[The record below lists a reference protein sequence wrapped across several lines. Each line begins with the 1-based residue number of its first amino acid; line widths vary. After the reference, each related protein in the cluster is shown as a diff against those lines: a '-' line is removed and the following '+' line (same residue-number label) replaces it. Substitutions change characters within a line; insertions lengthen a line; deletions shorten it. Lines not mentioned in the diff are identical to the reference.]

1 MAAEAGHAANR
12 VYHGQDGAL
21 HLNGATLFD
30 PSENPVDLTTINA
43 VALGSN
49 GLGLVGYCRVT
60 YDFAVDGGAI
70 AAIVPAVAVVLPAK
84 AVITNAWAHVL
95 TAFTSGGS
103 AQFAVSIEG
112 ANDLRTAA
120 IIATGGF
127 DTTGF
132 KALIPV
138 GTAATFVQTTVA
150 TRKLTMTVS
159 VATLTAGKAVFILQY
174 LVTL

>member
-1 MAAEAGHAANR
+1 MPVEAGHHPNLPYFDQAT
-12 VYHGQDGAL
+12 GSL
-21 HLNGATLFD
+21 HLNGSTLYD
-30 PSENPVDLTTINA
+30 SNENFIGTSGT
-43 VALGSN
+43 N
-49 GLGLVGYCRVT
+49 GLGQVGYCRVT

-70 AAIVPAVAVVLPAK
+70 AAIVPANAVALPAK

-103 AQFAVSIEG
+103 AQFAVSIEA

-120 IIATGGF
+120 TITTGGF
-127 DTTGF
+127 DSTGF

-150 TRKLTMTVS
+150 TRKLTLTVS
-159 VATLTAGKAVFILQY
+159 VATLTAGKAVFIMQY